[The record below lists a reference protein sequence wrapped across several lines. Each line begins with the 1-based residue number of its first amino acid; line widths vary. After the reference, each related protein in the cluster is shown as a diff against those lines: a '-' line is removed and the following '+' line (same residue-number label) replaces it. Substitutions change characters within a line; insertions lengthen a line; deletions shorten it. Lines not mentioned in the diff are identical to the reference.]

1 MMIGESEMNIKVN
14 RLKLIQALE
23 DALQE
28 RKDLQIAND
37 NIKQLNESAIEAYEK
52 KLLEFVYTQKLVL
65 HSIQTRVWCTE
76 PLIEATFKVPRNMIK
91 YPKMI
96 DTVWVHAHE
105 LKEIEN
111 AITLLRMS
119 DAEQV
124 NASSYK
130 SVVGYIK

>member
-1 MMIGESEMNIKVN
+1 MNIKVD
-14 RLKLIQALE
+14 RLKLIEALK

-37 NIKQLNESAIEAYEK
+37 NIMQLNKSAIEAYEK

-76 PLIEATFKVPRNMIK
+76 PVIEATFKVPRNMIK
-91 YPKMI
+91 YPTMI

-105 LKEIEN
+105 LKELEN
-111 AITLLRMS
+111 AITLLQMS

>member
-1 MMIGESEMNIKVN
+1 MNIKVN
-14 RLKLIQALE
+14 RLKLIEALKV
-23 DALQE
+23 ALQE

-37 NIKQLNESAIEAYEK
+37 NIKQLNENAIEAYNK
-52 KLLEFVYTQKLVL
+52 KLLEFVYSQKLEL
-65 HSIQTRVWCTE
+65 HSILNRTWCGE
-76 PLIEATFKVPRNMIK
+76 QVIEATFKVPRNMIK

-96 DTVWVHAHE
+96 DTVYVHAHE
-105 LKEIEN
+105 LKELEN

-130 SVVGYIK
+130 SVVSYIK